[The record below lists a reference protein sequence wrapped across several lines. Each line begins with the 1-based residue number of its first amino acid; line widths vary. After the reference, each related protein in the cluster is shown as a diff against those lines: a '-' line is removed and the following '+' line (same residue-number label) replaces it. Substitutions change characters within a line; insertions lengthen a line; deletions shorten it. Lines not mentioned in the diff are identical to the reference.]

1 MANET
6 EYQVEEPT
14 TVKGLWSKRWVRV
27 TSVTVVAA
35 LALGGS
41 FGVGVL
47 AGEKIGSSQANS
59 HANPFGK
66 FGPDSNHLGT
76 GNWGNGSWGNGQ
88 SGTGSSQ
95 QFNGYGGPGQ
105 GINGGFP
112 GPCPANDPDHCAGTD
127 RNQHDFQ
134 APGGSS
140 AGSETTNGTASTNS

>member
-59 HANPFGK
+59 HANPFDK
-66 FGPDSNHLGT
+66 FGADSNH
-76 GNWGNGSWGNGQ
+76 WGQNSW
-88 SGTGSSQ
+88 GTGSNQ